1 MHFLQIFWRI
11 TLKGTVLYDVRRKLD
26 GLYDATDGVAVLTVD
41 NPPVNPLS
49 DGVRTGLYDA
59 LVKAEEDPTVIGV
72 VLTGNGRAFIAG
84 ADISE
89 FGGNVEGVSLN
100 EVFHKLEYCS
110 KPVVAALNGIA
121 LGGGLETALCCNY
134 RLADK
139 NAFVGLPEVNLG
151 LLPGGGGTQRLPRLT
166 GASEALKMMLS
177 GSHVPAKKALDIG
190 IIDKIVE
197 NVVEDSIR
205 FIIHLVDMCERM
217 DMKFSEM
224 DHPKVRDK
232 NEKMLEARGDDKVLL
247 EAQAMAAK
255 GRKGQFAPGQIIK
268 CVESAINLDDFDEGL
283 KKEGEY
289 FLECLLHPQREAMIH
304 IFFGERAASKISDVP
319 KDTKVKDIKKAGI
332 IGSGTMG
339 GGIAMCF
346 ANAGI
351 PVHII
356 DQDQDNLTRGVSVI
370 EKNYDFMVG
379 RGKLTPEQ
387 KDIVFGLVTSS
398 LDYKDVSD
406 CDIVIEAVY
415 ENLDLKHEI
424 FKSLDEHVKEGA
436 ILASN
441 TSGLDIDS
449 IAAVT
454 KRPDMVVGTHFFSP
468 ANIMRLLEVVRGAD
482 TSNETLATI
491 MAVGKKLKKAAVVA
505 LNAPGFIG
513 NRMLFGYTAQANMLL
528 LEGALPHQIDQA
540 MESFGLN
547 MGPFRMMDLV
557 GLDLGW
563 RARKLGGK
571 ESPLHAKI
579 GDELCEQN
587 RFGQKNGAGYY
598 NYTEGS
604 RAPNA
609 APENES
615 TYEKI
620 SSENGFIRRDI
631 SDEEIVDRCILALI
645 NEGADILSEGVAQRA
660 ADIDV
665 VYINGYG
672 FPVWRGGP
680 MHHAN
685 TMGLD
690 VVIEKLEKY
699 REITGND
706 VYKPSEML
714 VNLAKNG
721 EKFGDAPQKED
732 RKEKLGF
739 EMSSVANNF

>member
-1 MHFLQIFWRI
+1 M
-11 TLKGTVLYDVRRKLD
+11 KGTVIYEVK
-26 GLYDATDGVAVLTVD
+26 DGVALLTVD

-49 DGVRTGLYDA
+49 DGVRTGLHDS
-59 LVKAEEDPTVIGV
+59 LIKAEEDDSVVGV

-100 EVFHKLEYCS
+100 EVFQKLEHCN
-110 KPVVAALNGIA
+110 KPVVAAINGIA

-134 RLADK
+134 RIADK

-151 LLPGGGGTQRLPRLT
+151 LLPGGGGTQRLPRLA
-166 GASEALKMMLS
+166 GPSEALKMMLT
-177 GSHVPAKKALDIG
+177 GTHVPAKKALDMG
-190 IIDKIVE
+190 IIDGISEDVVAESIEFVKEKANSSE
-197 NVVEDSIR
+197 N
-205 FIIHLVDMCERM
+205 
-217 DMKFSEM
+217 
-224 DHPKVRDK
+224 HPKVRDL
-232 NEKMLEARGDDKVLL
+232 NSKMIEARGDDKVLI
-247 EAQAMAAK
+247 EAQAMASK

-268 CVESAINLDDFDEGL
+268 CVEAAINIDDFDEGL

-289 FLECLLHPQREAMIH
+289 FIECLMHPQREAMIH

-319 KDTKVKDIKKAGI
+319 KDTKVMDIKKAGI

-356 DQDQDNLTRGVSVI
+356 DQDEENLKRGVSVI
-370 EKNYDFMVG
+370 EKNYDFMVNKG
-379 RGKLTPEQ
+379 RLSPEQ
-387 KDIVFGLVTSS
+387 KDAVFGLVSSS

-415 ENLDLKHEI
+415 ENLELKHEI
-424 FKSLDEHVKEGA
+424 FKSLDEHVKDGA

-449 IAAVT
+449 IASVT
-454 KRPDMVVGTHFFSP
+454 KRPELVVGTHFFSP
-468 ANIMRLLEVVRGAD
+468 ANIMRLLEVVRGEQ
-482 TSNETLATI
+482 TSDETLATI
-491 MAVGKKLKKAAVVA
+491 MAVGKKLKKAAVVS

-540 MESFGLN
+540 LESFGLN

-563 RARKLGGK
+563 RARKLSGK

-579 GDELCEQN
+579 GDELCEQD
-587 RFGQKNGAGYY
+587 RYGQKSGAGYY
-598 NYTEGS
+598 NYSEGS
-604 RAPNA
+604 RAPNP
-609 APENES
+609 APENEA

-620 SSENGFIRRDI
+620 SAENGFTRRDI

-672 FPVWRGGP
+672 FPIWRGGP

-685 TMGLD
+685 AMGLD
-690 VVIEKLEKY
+690 TVIEKLEKY

-714 VNLAKNG
+714 VKLAQDGARLG
-721 EKFGDAPQKED
+721 EAPQKED

>member
-1 MHFLQIFWRI
+1 
-11 TLKGTVLYDVRRKLD
+11 LKGTVLYEVKDN
-26 GLYDATDGVAVLTVD
+26 VAILTVD

-49 DGVRTGLYDA
+49 DGVRNGLYESII
-59 LVKAEEDPTVIGV
+59 KAEEDSNVTGV
-72 VLTGNGRAFIAG
+72 VLTGKGRAFIAG

-89 FGGNVEGVSLN
+89 FGGNVEGISLN
-100 EVFHKLEYCS
+100 EVFRKLEFCE
-110 KPVVAALNGIA
+110 KPVVAAINGIA

-134 RLADK
+134 RIADA

-166 GASEALKMMLS
+166 GPSEALKMMLS
-177 GSHVPAKKALDIG
+177 GSHVPAKKALNMG
-190 IIDKIVE
+190 IVDQISE
-197 NVVEDSIR
+197 NVVEDSIE
-205 FIIHLVDMCERM
+205 FVKNVVIETDT
-217 DMKFSEM
+217 
-224 DHPKVRDK
+224 HPKVRDK
-232 NEKMLEARGDDKVLL
+232 NEKMIEARGNENVML
-247 EAQAMAAK
+247 EAQAIAAK
-255 GRKGQFAPGQIIK
+255 ARKGQFAPGQIIK
-268 CVESAINLDDFDEGL
+268 CVEAAINLDDFDEGL

-289 FLECLLHPQREAMIH
+289 FLECLMHPQREAMIH

-319 KDTKVKDIKKAGI
+319 KETQVMDIKKAGI

-356 DQDQDNLTRGVSVI
+356 DQDKENLKRGISVI
-370 EKNYDFMVG
+370 EKNYDFMVNKG
-379 RGKLTPEQ
+379 RLTSDQ
-387 KDIVFGLVTSS
+387 KDSIFGLITSG
-398 LDYKDVSD
+398 LDYSGISD

-415 ENLDLKHEI
+415 ENLELKHEI
-424 FKSLDEHVKEGA
+424 FKSLDKHVKPEA

-449 IAAVT
+449 IASVT
-454 KRPDMVVGTHFFSP
+454 KRPDKVVGTHFFSP
-468 ANIMRLLEVVRGAD
+468 ANIMRLLEVVRGD
-482 TSNETLATI
+482 QTSNETLATV
-491 MAVGKKLKKAAVVA
+491 MAIGKKLKKAAVVS

-540 MESFGLN
+540 LESFGLN

-563 RARKLGGK
+563 RARKLSGK

-587 RFGQKNGAGYY
+587 RYGQKSGAGYY
-598 NYTEGS
+598 NYSEGS
-604 RAPNA
+604 RAPNP
-609 APENES
+609 APENET

-620 SSENGFIRRDI
+620 SLENGFTRREI

-645 NEGADILSEGVAQRA
+645 NEGSDILSEGVAQRA

-685 TMGLD
+685 AMGLD

-699 REITGND
+699 REMTGND

-714 VNLAKNG
+714 VQLAKDDQKLG
-721 EKFGDAPQKED
+721 EAPSKEN

>member
-1 MHFLQIFWRI
+1 M
-11 TLKGTVLYDVRRKLD
+11 KGTVLYDVKD
-26 GLYDATDGVAVLTVD
+26 GIAILTVD

-49 DGVRTGLYDA
+49 DGVRTGLFES
-59 LVKAEEDPTVIGV
+59 LVKAEEDSDVLGV

-100 EVFHKLEYCS
+100 EVFNKLEHCS
-110 KPVVAALNGIA
+110 KPVVAAINGIA

-134 RLADK
+134 RVADK
-139 NAFVGLPEVNLG
+139 NALVGLPEVNLG
-151 LLPGGGGTQRLPRLT
+151 LLPGGGGTQRLPRLV
-166 GASEALKMMLS
+166 GPNEALKMMLS
-177 GSHVPAKKALDIG
+177 GGHVPAKRALDMG
-190 IIDKIVE
+190 IVDQVSD
-197 NVVEDSIR
+197 NVVEDSMV
-205 FIIHLVDMCERM
+205 FVKKMAESLD
-217 DMKFSEM
+217 S
-224 DHPKVRDK
+224 HPKVRDK
-232 NEKMLEARGDDKVLL
+232 NEKMLEARGDDKVLI
-247 EAQAMAAK
+247 EAKALAAK
-255 GRKGQFAPGQIIK
+255 TRKGQFAPGQIIK

-319 KDTKVKDIKKAGI
+319 KDTNIKDIKKAGI

-356 DQDQDNLTRGVSVI
+356 DQDQDNLTRGMSVI

-379 RGKLTPEQ
+379 RGKLTSEQ
-387 KDIVFGLVTSS
+387 KDAVFGLVTSS

-415 ENLDLKHEI
+415 ENLELKHEI
-424 FKSLDEHVKEGA
+424 FKALDEHVKDDA

-449 IAAVT
+449 IASVT
-454 KRPDMVVGTHFFSP
+454 KRPHMVVGTHFFSP
-468 ANIMRLLEVVRGAD
+468 ANIMRLLEVVRGEH
-482 TSNETLATI
+482 TSDETLATI
-491 MAVGKKLKKAAVVA
+491 MAIGKRLKKAAVVS

-540 MESFGLN
+540 LESFGLN

-598 NYTEGS
+598 NYSEGS
-604 RAPNA
+604 RAPNP

-615 TYEKI
+615 VYEKI
-620 SSENGFIRRDI
+620 SNENGFTRRDI

-685 TMGLD
+685 AMGID

-699 REITGND
+699 RELTGNN

-714 VNLAKNG
+714 VKLANDNQKLG
-721 EKFGDAPQKED
+721 EAPQKED
-732 RKEKLGF
+732 RKEKLDF

>member
-1 MHFLQIFWRI
+1 MYNAFFNYFWRNI
-11 TLKGTVLYDVRRKLD
+11 LKGTVLYEVKDN
-26 GLYDATDGVAVLTVD
+26 VALLTVD

-49 DGVRTGLYDA
+49 DGVRTGLYES
-59 LVKAEEDPTVIGV
+59 LTKAEEDDSVLGV

-100 EVFHKLEYCS
+100 EVFQKLEHCS
-110 KPVVAALNGIA
+110 KPVVAAINGIA

-134 RLADK
+134 RIADK

-151 LLPGGGGTQRLPRLT
+151 LLPGGGGTQRLPRLA
-166 GASEALKMMLS
+166 GPSEALKMMLT
-177 GSHVPAKKALDIG
+177 GAHVPAKKALDMG
-190 IIDKIVE
+190 IVDGISED
-197 NVVEDSIR
+197 VVNESIEFIKNKADSN
-205 FIIHLVDMCERM
+205 E
-217 DMKFSEM
+217 E
-224 DHPKVRDK
+224 HPKVRDL
-232 NEKMLEARGDDKVLL
+232 NSKMIEARGDDKVLL
-247 EAQAMAAK
+247 EAQAMASK

-268 CVESAINLDDFDEGL
+268 CVEAAINIDDFDEGL

-289 FLECLLHPQREAMIH
+289 FLECLMHPQREAMIH

-319 KDTKVKDIKKAGI
+319 KETKVMDIKKAGI

-356 DQDQDNLTRGVSVI
+356 DQDEENLKRGVSVI
-370 EKNYDFMVG
+370 EKNYDFMVNKG
-379 RGKLTPEQ
+379 RLSPEQ
-387 KDIVFGLVTSS
+387 KDSVFGLVSSS

-415 ENLDLKHEI
+415 ENLELKHEI
-424 FKSLDEHVKEGA
+424 FKSLDTHVKEGA

-449 IAAVT
+449 IASVT
-454 KRPDMVVGTHFFSP
+454 SRPELVVGTHFFSP
-468 ANIMRLLEVVRGAD
+468 ANIMRLLEVVRGEQ
-482 TSNETLATI
+482 TSDETLATI
-491 MAVGKKLKKAAVVA
+491 MAIGKRLKKAAVVS
-505 LNAPGFIG
+505 LNATGFIG

-540 MESFGLN
+540 LESFGLN

-563 RARKLGGK
+563 RARKLSGK

-579 GDELCEQN
+579 GDELCEQD
-587 RFGQKNGAGYY
+587 RYGQKSGAGYY
-598 NYTEGS
+598 NYSEGS
-604 RAPNA
+604 RAPNP
-609 APENES
+609 APENEAV
-615 TYEKI
+615 YEKI
-620 SSENGFIRRDI
+620 SSENGFTRRDI
-631 SDEEIVDRCILALI
+631 SDEEIVERCILALI

-672 FPVWRGGP
+672 FPIWRGGP

-685 TMGLD
+685 AMGLD
-690 VVIEKLEKY
+690 KVIEKLEKY

-714 VNLAKNG
+714 VNLAKDGGKLG
-721 EKFGDAPQKED
+721 EAPQKGD

>member
-1 MHFLQIFWRI
+1 M
-11 TLKGTVLYDVRRKLD
+11 KGTVLYDIKD
-26 GLYDATDGVAVLTVD
+26 GIAVLTVD

-49 DGVRTGLYDA
+49 DGVRAGLYDC
-59 LVKAEEDPTVIGV
+59 LVKAEDDSSVKGV
-72 VLTGNGRAFIAG
+72 VLTGKGRAFIGG

-89 FGGNVEGVSLN
+89 FGGNGEGITLN
-100 EVFHKLEYCS
+100 EVFDKLESCS
-110 KPVVAALNGIA
+110 KPVVAAINGFA

-134 RLADK
+134 RIVAE

-166 GASEALKMMLS
+166 GPGEALKMMLT
-177 GSHVPAKKALDIG
+177 GAHVPAKKALNIG
-190 IIDKIVE
+190 IVDEISE
-197 NVVEDSIR
+197 NVVEDSIS
-205 FIIHLVDMCERM
+205 FIKE
-217 DMKFSEM
+217 KAESTKN
-224 DHPKVRDK
+224 HPKVRDM
-232 NEKMLEARGDDKVLL
+232 NEKVIEARGDEKVLL

-304 IFFGERAASKISDVP
+304 IFFGERAASKIADVP
-319 KDTKVKDIKKAGI
+319 KDTKTKDIKKAGI

-356 DQDQDNLTRGVSVI
+356 DQDEDNLKRGISVI

-379 RGKLTPEQ
+379 RGKLTAEQ
-387 KDIVFGLVTSS
+387 KDMVFGLVTSS
-398 LDYKDVSD
+398 LDYKDLSD

-415 ENLDLKHEI
+415 ENLELKHEI
-424 FKSLDEHVKEGA
+424 FKSLDEHVKDDA

-449 IAAVT
+449 IASVT
-454 KRPDMVVGTHFFSP
+454 KRPELVVGTHFFSP
-468 ANIMRLLEVVRGAD
+468 ANIMRLLEVVRGEQ

-491 MAVGKKLKKAAVVA
+491 MAIGKKLKKAAVVS

-513 NRMLFGYTAQANMLL
+513 NRMLFRYTAQANMLL
-528 LEGALPHQIDQA
+528 LEGALPHQVDQA
-540 MESFGLN
+540 LESFGLN
-547 MGPFRMMDLV
+547 MSPFRMMDLV

-587 RFGQKNGAGYY
+587 RFGQKSSAGYY
-598 NYTEGS
+598 NYSEGS
-604 RAPNA
+604 RAPNP
-609 APENES
+609 APENEA

-620 SSENGFIRRDI
+620 SSENGFTRRDI

-672 FPVWRGGP
+672 FPIWRGGP

-685 TMGLD
+685 AMGLD

-699 REITGND
+699 KEITGND
-706 VYKPSEML
+706 AYQPSEML
-714 VNLAKNG
+714 INLAKNG
-721 EKFGDAPQKED
+721 EKLAEAPQKDE
-732 RKEKLGF
+732 RKDKLGF

>member
-1 MHFLQIFWRI
+1 M
-11 TLKGTVLYDVRRKLD
+11 KGTVLYEVKGDV
-26 GLYDATDGVAVLTVD
+26 AILTVD

-49 DGVRTGLYDA
+49 DGVRNGLYES
-59 LVKAEEDPTVIGV
+59 LVKAEDDSNVKGI
-72 VLTGNGRAFIAG
+72 VLTGKGRAFIAG

-89 FGGNVEGVSLN
+89 FGGNVEGKSLN
-100 EVFHKLEYCS
+100 EVFRKLEFCE
-110 KPVVAALNGIA
+110 KPVVAAINGIA

-134 RLADK
+134 RIADV

-166 GASEALKMMLS
+166 GPSEALKIMLS
-177 GSHVPAKKALDIG
+177 GSHVPAKKALNMG
-190 IIDKIVE
+190 IVDQISE
-197 NVVEDSIR
+197 NIVEDSIE
-205 FIIHLVDMCERM
+205 FVKNIA
-217 DMKFSEM
+217 SETSI
-224 DHPKVRDK
+224 HPKVRDK
-232 NEKMLEARGDDKVLL
+232 NEKMLEARGNDNVMV

-268 CVESAINLDDFDEGL
+268 CVEAAINLDDFDEGL

-289 FLECLLHPQREAMIH
+289 FLECLMHPQREAMIH

-319 KDTKVKDIKKAGI
+319 KDTQIMDIKKAGI

-356 DQDQDNLTRGVSVI
+356 DQDEENLKRGISVI
-370 EKNYDFMVG
+370 EKNYDFMVNKG
-379 RGKLTPEQ
+379 RLTSDQ
-387 KDIVFGLVTSS
+387 KDAIFGLVTSS
-398 LDYKDVSD
+398 LDYSDVSD

-415 ENLDLKHEI
+415 ENLELKHEI
-424 FKSLDEHVKEGA
+424 FKALDQHVKPEA

-449 IAAVT
+449 IASVT
-454 KRPDMVVGTHFFSP
+454 SRPDKIVGTHFFSP
-468 ANIMRLLEVVRGAD
+468 ANIMRLLEVVRGEQ

-491 MAVGKKLKKAAVVA
+491 MSIGKKLKKAAVVS

-540 MESFGLN
+540 LESFGLN

-563 RARKLGGK
+563 RARKLSGK

-587 RFGQKNGAGYY
+587 RYGQKTGAGYY
-598 NYTEGS
+598 NYSEGS
-604 RAPNA
+604 RAPNP
-609 APENES
+609 APENEA

-620 SSENGFIRRDI
+620 SSENGFTRREI

-672 FPVWRGGP
+672 FPIWRGGP

-685 TMGLD
+685 ALGLD

-699 REITGND
+699 KEITGSD
-706 VYKPSEML
+706 VYKPSDML
-714 VNLAKNG
+714 VKLAKEGLKLG
-721 EKFGDAPQKED
+721 EAPSKEE

>member
-1 MHFLQIFWRI
+1 M
-11 TLKGTVLYDVRRKLD
+11 KGTVLYDIKD
-26 GLYDATDGVAVLTVD
+26 GIAILTVD

-49 DGVRTGLYDA
+49 DGVRAGLYEC
-59 LVKAEEDPTVIGV
+59 LVKAEEDSSVKGL
-72 VLTGNGRAFIAG
+72 VLTGKGRAFIGG

-89 FGGNVEGVSLN
+89 FGGNGEGITLN
-100 EVFHKLEYCS
+100 DVFNKLESCS
-110 KPVVAALNGIA
+110 KPVVAAINGFA

-134 RLADK
+134 RIADK

-151 LLPGGGGTQRLPRLT
+151 LLPGGGGTQRLPRLA
-166 GASEALKMMLS
+166 GPSEALKMMLT
-177 GSHVPAKKALDIG
+177 GSHIPAKKALNIG
-190 IIDKIVE
+190 IVDKISE
-197 NVVEDSIR
+197 NVVEDSIS
-205 FIIHLVDMCERM
+205 FVTE
-217 DMKFSEM
+217 KAENGEN
-224 DHPKVRDK
+224 HPKVRDM
-232 NEKMLEARGDDKVLL
+232 NEKVIEARGDDKVLL

-304 IFFGERAASKISDVP
+304 IFFGERAASKIADVP
-319 KDTKVKDIKKAGI
+319 KDTQIKDIKKAGI

-356 DQDQDNLTRGVSVI
+356 DQDEDNLKRGMSVI

-379 RGKLTPEQ
+379 RGKLTSDQ
-387 KDIVFGLVTSS
+387 KDMVFGLVTSS
-398 LDYKDVSD
+398 LEYKDLSD

-415 ENLDLKHEI
+415 ENLELKHEI
-424 FKSLDEHVKEGA
+424 FKSLDEHVKDGA

-449 IAAVT
+449 IASVT
-454 KRPDMVVGTHFFSP
+454 KRPDLVVGTHFFSP
-468 ANIMRLLEVVRGAD
+468 ANIMRLLEVVRGEQ

-491 MAVGKKLKKAAVVA
+491 MAIGKKLKKAAVIS

-513 NRMLFGYTAQANMLL
+513 NRMLFRYTAQANMLL
-528 LEGALPHQIDQA
+528 LEGALPHQVDQA
-540 MESFGLN
+540 LESFGLN

-587 RFGQKNGAGYY
+587 RFGQKSAAGYY
-598 NYTEGS
+598 NYSEGS
-604 RAPNA
+604 RAPNP
-609 APENES
+609 APENEA

-620 SSENGFIRRDI
+620 SSENGFTRRDI

-672 FPVWRGGP
+672 FPIWRGGP

-685 TMGLD
+685 AMGLD

-699 REITGND
+699 KEITGND
-706 VYKPSEML
+706 AYKPSEML

-721 EKFGDAPQKED
+721 EKLNESPQID
-732 RKEKLGF
+732 NRKEKLGF

>member
-1 MHFLQIFWRI
+1 M
-11 TLKGTVLYDVRRKLD
+11 KGTVLYEVKDN
-26 GLYDATDGVAVLTVD
+26 VALLTVD

-49 DGVRTGLYDA
+49 DGVRTGLYES
-59 LVKAEEDPTVIGV
+59 LTKAEEDDSVLGV

-100 EVFHKLEYCS
+100 EVFQKLEHCS
-110 KPVVAALNGIA
+110 KPVVAAINGIA

-134 RLADK
+134 RIADK

-151 LLPGGGGTQRLPRLT
+151 LLPGGGGTQRLPRLA
-166 GASEALKMMLS
+166 GPSEALKMMLT
-177 GSHVPAKKALDIG
+177 GAHVPAKKALDMG
-190 IIDKIVE
+190 IVDGISED
-197 NVVEDSIR
+197 VVNESIEFIKNKADSN
-205 FIIHLVDMCERM
+205 E
-217 DMKFSEM
+217 E
-224 DHPKVRDK
+224 HPKVRDL
-232 NEKMLEARGDDKVLL
+232 NSKMIEARGDDKVLL
-247 EAQAMAAK
+247 EAQAMASK

-268 CVESAINLDDFDEGL
+268 CVEAAINIDDFDEGL

-289 FLECLLHPQREAMIH
+289 FLECLMHPQREAMIH

-319 KDTKVKDIKKAGI
+319 KETKVMDIKKAGI

-356 DQDQDNLTRGVSVI
+356 DQDEENLKRGVSVI
-370 EKNYDFMVG
+370 EKNYDFMVNKG
-379 RGKLTPEQ
+379 RLSPEQ
-387 KDIVFGLVTSS
+387 KDAVFGLVSSS

-415 ENLDLKHEI
+415 ENLELKHEI
-424 FKSLDEHVKEGA
+424 FKSLDTHVKEGA

-449 IAAVT
+449 IASVT
-454 KRPDMVVGTHFFSP
+454 SRPELVVGTHFFSP
-468 ANIMRLLEVVRGAD
+468 ANIMRLLEVVRGEQ
-482 TSNETLATI
+482 TSDETLATI
-491 MAVGKKLKKAAVVA
+491 MAIGKRLKKAAVVS

-540 MESFGLN
+540 LESFGLN

-563 RARKLGGK
+563 RARKLSGK

-579 GDELCEQN
+579 GDELCEQD
-587 RFGQKNGAGYY
+587 RYGQKSGAGYY
-598 NYTEGS
+598 NYSDGS
-604 RAPNA
+604 RAPNP
-609 APENES
+609 APENEAV
-615 TYEKI
+615 YEKI
-620 SSENGFIRRDI
+620 SSENGFTRRDI
-631 SDEEIVDRCILALI
+631 SDEEIVERCILALI

-672 FPVWRGGP
+672 FPIWRGGP

-685 TMGLD
+685 AMGLD
-690 VVIEKLEKY
+690 KVIEKLEKY

-714 VNLAKNG
+714 VNLAKDGGKLG
-721 EKFGDAPQKED
+721 EAPQKGD

>member
-1 MHFLQIFWRI
+1 M
-11 TLKGTVLYDVRRKLD
+11 KGTVLYEVKDN
-26 GLYDATDGVAVLTVD
+26 VALLTVD

-49 DGVRTGLYDA
+49 DGVRTGLYES
-59 LVKAEEDPTVIGV
+59 LTKAEEDDSVLGV

-100 EVFHKLEYCS
+100 EVFQKLEHCS
-110 KPVVAALNGIA
+110 KPVVAAINGIA

-134 RLADK
+134 RIADK

-151 LLPGGGGTQRLPRLT
+151 LLPGGGGTQRLPRLA
-166 GASEALKMMLS
+166 GPSEALKMMLT
-177 GSHVPAKKALDIG
+177 GAHVPAKKALDMG
-190 IIDKIVE
+190 IVDGISE
-197 NVVEDSIR
+197 NVVNESIEFIKNKADSN
-205 FIIHLVDMCERM
+205 E
-217 DMKFSEM
+217 E
-224 DHPKVRDK
+224 HPKVRDL
-232 NEKMLEARGDDKVLL
+232 NSKMMEARGDDKVLL
-247 EAQAMAAK
+247 EAQAMASK

-268 CVESAINLDDFDEGL
+268 CVEAAINIDDFDEGL

-289 FLECLLHPQREAMIH
+289 FLECLMHPQREAMIH

-319 KDTKVKDIKKAGI
+319 KETKVMDIKKAGI

-356 DQDQDNLTRGVSVI
+356 DQDEENLKRGVSVI
-370 EKNYDFMVG
+370 EKNYDFMVNKG
-379 RGKLTPEQ
+379 RLSPEQ
-387 KDIVFGLVTSS
+387 KDAVFGLVSSS

-415 ENLDLKHEI
+415 ENLELKHEI
-424 FKSLDEHVKEGA
+424 FKSLDTHVKEGA

-449 IAAVT
+449 IASVT
-454 KRPDMVVGTHFFSP
+454 SRPDLVVGTHFFSP
-468 ANIMRLLEVVRGAD
+468 ANIMRLLEVVRGEQ
-482 TSNETLATI
+482 TSDETLATI
-491 MAVGKKLKKAAVVA
+491 MAIGKRLKKAAVVS

-540 MESFGLN
+540 LESFGLN

-563 RARKLGGK
+563 RARKLSGK

-579 GDELCEQN
+579 GDELCEQD
-587 RFGQKNGAGYY
+587 RYGQKSGAGYY
-598 NYTEGS
+598 NYSEGS
-604 RAPNA
+604 RAPNP
-609 APENES
+609 APENEAV
-615 TYEKI
+615 YEKI
-620 SSENGFIRRDI
+620 SSENGFTRRDI
-631 SDEEIVDRCILALI
+631 SDEEIVERCILALI

-672 FPVWRGGP
+672 FPIWRGGP

-685 TMGLD
+685 AMGLD
-690 VVIEKLEKY
+690 KVIEKLEKY

-714 VNLAKNG
+714 VNLAKDGGKLG
-721 EKFGDAPQKED
+721 EAPQKSD

>member
-1 MHFLQIFWRI
+1 M
-11 TLKGTVLYDVRRKLD
+11 KGTVLYEVIDD
-26 GLYDATDGVAVLTVD
+26 VAVLTVD

-49 DGVRTGLYDA
+49 DGVRTGLYES
-59 LVKAEEDPTVIGV
+59 LVKAEENSDVKGV

-89 FGGNVEGVSLN
+89 FGGNVEGISLN
-100 EVFHKLEYCS
+100 EVFSKLENCQ
-110 KPVVAALNGIA
+110 KPVVAAINGIA

-134 RLADK
+134 RIADNK
-139 NAFVGLPEVNLG
+139 AFVGLPEVNLG
-151 LLPGGGGTQRLPRLT
+151 LLPGGGGTQRLPRLA
-166 GASEALKMMLS
+166 GPAEALKMMLT
-177 GSHVPAKKALDIG
+177 GAHVPAKKALDLG
-190 IIDKIVE
+190 IVDKVSDD
-197 NVVEDSIR
+197 VVTESIA
-205 FIIHLVDMCERM
+205 FIKEMASN
-217 DMKFSEM
+217 SEQ
-224 DHPKVRDK
+224 HPKVRDK
-232 NEKMLEARGDDKVLL
+232 NEKMFEARGNDKVLI
-247 EAQAMAAK
+247 EANAMAAK

-268 CVESAINLDDFDEGL
+268 CVEAAINLDDFDEGL

-319 KDTKVKDIKKAGI
+319 KETKIMDIKKAGI

-356 DQDQDNLTRGVSVI
+356 DQDEDNLKRGVSVI
-370 EKNYDFMVG
+370 EKNYEFMVNRG
-379 RGKLTPEQ
+379 RLTAEQ
-387 KDIVFGLVTSS
+387 KDSVFGLVSSS
-398 LDYKDVSD
+398 LDYKDVAD

-415 ENLDLKHEI
+415 ENLELKHKI
-424 FKSLDEHVKEGA
+424 FKSLDEHVKPGA

-441 TSGLDIDS
+441 TSGLDVDS

-454 KRPDMVVGTHFFSP
+454 NRPELVVGTHFFSP
-468 ANIMRLLEVVRGAD
+468 ANIMRLLEVVRGAQ
-482 TSNETLATI
+482 TSDETLASV
-491 MAVGKKLKKAAVVA
+491 MAIGKKLKKAAVVS

-540 MESFGLN
+540 LESFGLN

-587 RFGQKNGAGYY
+587 RFGQKSNAGYY
-598 NYTEGS
+598 NYSEGS
-604 RAPNA
+604 RAPNP
-609 APENES
+609 APENEK

-620 SSENGFIRRDI
+620 SSENGFTRRDI

-672 FPVWRGGP
+672 FPIWRGGP

-685 TMGLD
+685 AMGID
-690 VVIEKLEKY
+690 KVVEKLNKY

-714 VNLAKNG
+714 VKLAESGAKLG
-721 EKFGDAPQKED
+721 EAPQKED
-732 RKEKLGF
+732 RKDKLGF

>member
-1 MHFLQIFWRI
+1 M
-11 TLKGTVLYDVRRKLD
+11 KGTVLYDVKD
-26 GLYDATDGVAVLTVD
+26 GIAVLTVD

-49 DGVRTGLYDA
+49 DGVRTGLFES
-59 LVKAEEDPTVIGV
+59 LVKAEEDSGVLGV

-100 EVFHKLEYCS
+100 EVFNKLEHCT
-110 KPVVAALNGIA
+110 KPVVAAINGIA

-134 RLADK
+134 RIADK
-139 NAFVGLPEVNLG
+139 NALVGLPEVNLG
-151 LLPGGGGTQRLPRLT
+151 LLPGGGGTQRLPRLV
-166 GASEALKMMLS
+166 GPNEALKMMLS
-177 GSHVPAKKALDIG
+177 GGHVPAKRALDMG
-190 IIDKIVE
+190 IVDQVSD
-197 NVVEDSIR
+197 NVVEDSML
-205 FIIHLVDMCERM
+205 FVKKMAESLD
-217 DMKFSEM
+217 S
-224 DHPKVRDK
+224 HPKVRDK
-232 NEKMLEARGDDKVLL
+232 NEKMLEARGDDKVLI
-247 EAQAMAAK
+247 EAKALAAK
-255 GRKGQFAPGQIIK
+255 TRKGQFAPGQIIK

-319 KDTKVKDIKKAGI
+319 KNTNVKDIKKAGI

-356 DQDQDNLTRGVSVI
+356 DQDQDNLTRGMSVI

-379 RGKLTPEQ
+379 RGKLTSEQ
-387 KDIVFGLVTSS
+387 KDTVFGLVTSS

-415 ENLDLKHEI
+415 ENLELKHEI
-424 FKSLDEHVKEGA
+424 FKALDEHVKDDA

-449 IAAVT
+449 IASVT
-454 KRPDMVVGTHFFSP
+454 KRPQMVVGTHFFSP
-468 ANIMRLLEVVRGAD
+468 ANIMRLLEVVRGEH
-482 TSNETLATI
+482 TSDETLATI
-491 MAVGKKLKKAAVVA
+491 MAIGKRLKKAAVVS

-540 MESFGLN
+540 LESFGLN

-598 NYTEGS
+598 NYSEGS
-604 RAPNA
+604 RAPNP

-615 TYEKI
+615 VYEKI
-620 SSENGFIRRDI
+620 SNENGFTRRDI

-685 TMGLD
+685 AMGID

-699 REITGND
+699 RELTGND

-714 VNLAKNG
+714 VKLANDNQKLG
-721 EKFGDAPQKED
+721 EAPKKED
-732 RKEKLGF
+732 RKEKLDF

>member
-1 MHFLQIFWRI
+1 M
-11 TLKGTVLYDVRRKLD
+11 KGTVLYDIKD
-26 GLYDATDGVAVLTVD
+26 GIAVLTVD

-49 DGVRTGLYDA
+49 DGVRAGLYDC
-59 LVKAEEDPTVIGV
+59 LVRAEEDSSVIGV
-72 VLTGNGRAFIAG
+72 VLTGKGRAFIGG

-89 FGGNVEGVSLN
+89 FGGNGEGITLN
-100 EVFHKLEYCS
+100 EVFNKLESCS
-110 KPVVAALNGIA
+110 KPVVAAINGFA

-134 RLADK
+134 RIVAK

-166 GASEALKMMLS
+166 GPGEALKMMLT
-177 GSHVPAKKALDIG
+177 GAHVPAKKALNIG
-190 IIDKIVE
+190 IVDEISE
-197 NVVEDSIR
+197 NVVEDSIS
-205 FIIHLVDMCERM
+205 FIKEKVE
-217 DMKFSEM
+217 STEN
-224 DHPKVRDK
+224 HPKVRDM
-232 NEKMLEARGDDKVLL
+232 NEKVIEARGNEKVLL

-304 IFFGERAASKISDVP
+304 IFFGERAASKIADVP
-319 KDTKVKDIKKAGI
+319 KDTKTKDIKKAGI

-356 DQDQDNLTRGVSVI
+356 DQDEDNLKRGISVI

-379 RGKLTPEQ
+379 RGKLTAEQ
-387 KDIVFGLVTSS
+387 KDMVFGLVTSS
-398 LDYKDVSD
+398 LNYKDLAD

-415 ENLDLKHEI
+415 ENLELKHEI
-424 FKSLDEHVKEGA
+424 FKSLDEHVKDDA

-449 IAAVT
+449 IALVT
-454 KRPDMVVGTHFFSP
+454 NRPELVVGTHFFSP
-468 ANIMRLLEVVRGAD
+468 ANIMRLLEVVRGEQ

-491 MAVGKKLKKAAVVA
+491 MAIGKKLKKAAVVS

-513 NRMLFGYTAQANMLL
+513 NRMLFRYTAQANMLL
-528 LEGALPHQIDQA
+528 LEGALPHQVDQA
-540 MESFGLN
+540 LESFGLN

-587 RFGQKNGAGYY
+587 RFGQKSAAGYY
-598 NYTEGS
+598 NYSEGS
-604 RAPNA
+604 RAPNP
-609 APENES
+609 APENEA

-620 SSENGFIRRDI
+620 SSENGFTRRDI

-672 FPVWRGGP
+672 FPIWRGGP

-685 TMGLD
+685 AMGLD

-699 REITGND
+699 KEITGND
-706 VYKPSEML
+706 AYQPSEML
-714 VNLAKNG
+714 INLAKNG
-721 EKFGDAPQKED
+721 QKLAEAPQKD
-732 RKEKLGF
+732 RRKDKLGF

>member
-1 MHFLQIFWRI
+1 M
-11 TLKGTVLYDVRRKLD
+11 KGTVLYDVKD
-26 GLYDATDGVAVLTVD
+26 NVAVLTVD

-49 DGVRTGLYDA
+49 DGVRTGLYEC
-59 LVKAEEDPTVIGV
+59 VTKAEEDDSIKGIV
-72 VLTGNGRAFIAG
+72 VTGNGRAFIAG

-89 FGGNVEGVSLN
+89 FGGNVEGISLN
-100 EVFHKLEYCS
+100 EVFNKLEHCS
-110 KPVVAALNGIA
+110 KPVVAAINGIA

-134 RLADK
+134 RIAA
-139 NAFVGLPEVNLG
+139 NTAFVGLPEVNLG
-151 LLPGGGGTQRLPRLT
+151 LLPGGGGTQRLPRLA
-166 GASEALKMMLS
+166 GPSEALKMMLT
-177 GSHVPAKKALDIG
+177 GGHIPAKKALDMG
-190 IIDKIVE
+190 IVDSISE
-197 NVVEDSIR
+197 NVVEDSI
-205 FIIHLVDMCERM
+205 
-217 DMKFSEM
+217 KFAIEKAESSEQ
-224 DHPKVRDK
+224 HPKVRDL
-232 NEKMLEARGDDKVLL
+232 NEKMIEARGNDKILL

-268 CVESAINLDDFDEGL
+268 CVEAAINLDDFDEGL
-283 KKEGEY
+283 KKEGEL

-319 KDTKVKDIKKAGI
+319 KDTPVKEIKKAGI

-356 DQDQDNLTRGVSVI
+356 DQDEENLKRGVSVI

-379 RGKLTPEQ
+379 KGRLTSEQ
-387 KDIVFGLVTSS
+387 KDAVFGLVTSS
-398 LDYKDVSD
+398 LEYEDISD

-415 ENLDLKHEI
+415 ENLELKHEI
-424 FKSLDEHVKEGA
+424 FKTLDSVVKPEA

-454 KRPDMVVGTHFFSP
+454 KRPELVVGTHFFGH
-468 ANIMRLLEVVRGAD
+468 ANIMRLLEVVRGEV
-482 TSNETLATI
+482 TSDETLATI
-491 MAVGKKLKKAAVVA
+491 MAVGKKLKKAAVVS

-540 MESFGLN
+540 LESFGLN

-563 RARKLGGK
+563 RARKLSGK

-587 RFGQKNGAGYY
+587 RYGQKNGAGYY
-598 NYTEGS
+598 NYSEGS

-609 APENES
+609 APENEEL
-615 TYEKI
+615 YERI
-620 SSENGFIRRDI
+620 SQENGFTRREI

-645 NEGADILSEGVAQRA
+645 NEGANILSEGVAQRA
-660 ADIDV
+660 VDIDV

-672 FPVWRGGP
+672 FPIWRGGP

-685 TMGLD
+685 AMGLD
-690 VVIEKLEKY
+690 VVVEKLNKY
-699 REITGND
+699 EELTGND
-706 VYKPSEML
+706 VYKPSELL
-714 VNLAKNG
+714 VSLAENNLKM
-721 EKFGDAPQKED
+721 GDAPAKAD

>member
-1 MHFLQIFWRI
+1 M
-11 TLKGTVLYDVRRKLD
+11 KGTVLYEVRD
-26 GLYDATDGVAVLTVD
+26 DIAILTVD

-49 DGVRTGLYDA
+49 DGVRNGLYES
-59 LVKAEEDPTVIGV
+59 LVKAEEDSEVKGI

-89 FGGNVEGVSLN
+89 FGGNVEGKSLN
-100 EVFHKLEYCS
+100 EVFRKLEFCN
-110 KPVVAALNGIA
+110 KPVVAAINGIA

-134 RLADK
+134 RIADI

-166 GASEALKMMLS
+166 GPSEALKMMLT
-177 GSHVPAKKALDIG
+177 GSHVPAKKALSMG
-190 IIDKIVE
+190 IVDQISE
-197 NVVEDSIR
+197 NILEDSIE
-205 FIIHLVDMCERM
+205 FVKDIASKTD
-217 DMKFSEM
+217 S
-224 DHPKVRDK
+224 HPKVRDK
-232 NEKMLEARGDDKVLL
+232 NEKMLEARGNDNVMV

-268 CVESAINLDDFDEGL
+268 CVEAAINLDDFDEGL

-289 FLECLLHPQREAMIH
+289 FLECLMHPQREAMIH

-319 KDTKVKDIKKAGI
+319 KDTKIMDIKKAGI

-356 DQDQDNLTRGVSVI
+356 DQDEENLKRGISVI
-370 EKNYDFMVG
+370 EKNYDFMVKKG
-379 RGKLTPEQ
+379 RLTSDQ
-387 KDIVFGLVTSS
+387 KDAIFGLVTSS
-398 LDYKDVSD
+398 LDYSDISD

-415 ENLDLKHEI
+415 ENLELKHEI
-424 FKSLDEHVKEGA
+424 FKALDQHVKPEA

-449 IAAVT
+449 IASVT
-454 KRPDMVVGTHFFSP
+454 SRPDKIVGTHFFSP
-468 ANIMRLLEVVRGAD
+468 ANIMRLLEVVRGEQ

-491 MAVGKKLKKAAVVA
+491 MAIGKKLKKAAVVS

-540 MESFGLN
+540 LESFGLN

-563 RARKLGGK
+563 RARKLSGK

-587 RFGQKNGAGYY
+587 RYGQKSGAGYY
-598 NYTEGS
+598 NYSEGS
-604 RAPNA
+604 RAPNP
-609 APENES
+609 APENEA

-620 SSENGFIRRDI
+620 SSENGFTRRDI
-631 SDEEIVDRCILALI
+631 TDEEIVDRCILALI

-672 FPVWRGGP
+672 FPIWRGGP

-685 TMGLD
+685 ALGLD

-699 REITGND
+699 KEITGSD
-706 VYKPSEML
+706 VYEPSEML
-714 VNLAKNG
+714 VKLAKEGLKLG
-721 EKFGDAPQKED
+721 EAPSKEE

>member
-1 MHFLQIFWRI
+1 
-11 TLKGTVLYDVRRKLD
+11 LKGTVLYEVKEE
-26 GLYDATDGVAVLTVD
+26 VAILTVD

-49 DGVRTGLYDA
+49 DGVRTGLHES
-59 LVKAEEDPTVIGV
+59 LVKAEEDNSVKGV

-89 FGGNVEGVSLN
+89 FGGNVEGIPLN
-100 EVFHKLEYCS
+100 EVFNKLEFCK
-110 KPVVAALNGIA
+110 KPVVAAINGVA

-134 RLADK
+134 RIASK
-139 NAFVGLPEVNLG
+139 TAFVGLPEVNLG
-151 LLPGGGGTQRLPRLT
+151 LLPGGGGTQRLPRLI
-166 GASEALKMMLS
+166 GPGEALKMMLS
-177 GSHVPAKKALDIG
+177 GSHVPSKKALEMG
-190 IIDKIVE
+190 IVDKISDD
-197 NVVEDSIR
+197 VVAESID
-205 FIIHLVDMCERM
+205 FI
-217 DMKFSEM
+217 KEM
-224 DHPKVRDK
+224 AANNDNHPRVRDK
-232 NEKMLEARGDDKVLL
+232 NEKMLEARGDENVLL
-247 EAQAMAAK
+247 DAQAMAAK
-255 GRKGQFAPGQIIK
+255 ARKGQFAPGQIIK
-268 CVESAINLDDFDEGL
+268 CVEAAINIDDFDEGI

-289 FLECLLHPQREAMIH
+289 FMECLLHPQREAMIH

-319 KDTKVKDIKKAGI
+319 KDTKIKDIKKAGI

-356 DQDQDNLTRGVSVI
+356 DQDEENLKRGVSVI
-370 EKNYDFMVG
+370 EKNYDFMVNKG
-379 RGKLTPEQ
+379 RLTAEQ
-387 KDIVFGLVTSS
+387 KDGVFGLVTSS

-406 CDIVIEAVY
+406 CDIIIEAVY
-415 ENLDLKHEI
+415 ENLELKHEI

-449 IAAVT
+449 IASVT
-454 KRPDMVVGTHFFSP
+454 KRPEMVVGTHFFSP
-468 ANIMRLLEVVRGAD
+468 ANIMRLLEVVRGEA
-482 TSNETLATI
+482 TSDETLATI
-491 MAVGKKLKKAAVVA
+491 MAIGKKLKKAAVVS

-540 MESFGLN
+540 LESFGLN

-563 RARKLGGK
+563 RARKLSGQ

-579 GDELCEQN
+579 GDELCEQD
-587 RFGQKNGAGYY
+587 RYGQKNGAGYY
-598 NYTEGS
+598 NYSDGS
-604 RAPNA
+604 RAPNP
-609 APENES
+609 APENEE
-615 TYEKI
+615 TYERI
-620 SSENGFIRRDI
+620 STENGFTRREI

-645 NEGADILSEGVAQRA
+645 NEGADILSEGVSQRA

-672 FPVWRGGP
+672 FPIWRGGP

-685 TMGLD
+685 AMGLD

-699 REITGND
+699 REITGSD

-714 VNLAKNG
+714 VKLAKNG
-721 EKFGDAPQKED
+721 EKLGEAPEKD
-732 RKEKLGF
+732 NRKEKLGF

>member
-1 MHFLQIFWRI
+1 M
-11 TLKGTVLYDVRRKLD
+11 KGTVLYEVKEE
-26 GLYDATDGVAVLTVD
+26 VAILTVD

-49 DGVRTGLYDA
+49 DGVRTGLHES
-59 LVKAEEDPTVIGV
+59 LVKAEEDNSVKGV

-89 FGGNVEGVSLN
+89 FGGNVEGIPLN
-100 EVFHKLEYCS
+100 EVFNKLEFCK
-110 KPVVAALNGIA
+110 KPVVAAINGVA

-134 RLADK
+134 RIASK
-139 NAFVGLPEVNLG
+139 TAFVGLPEVNLG
-151 LLPGGGGTQRLPRLT
+151 LLPGGGGTQRLPRLI
-166 GASEALKMMLS
+166 GPGEALKMMLS
-177 GSHVPAKKALDIG
+177 GSHVPSKKALEMG
-190 IIDKIVE
+190 IVDKISDD
-197 NVVEDSIR
+197 VVAESID
-205 FIIHLVDMCERM
+205 FI
-217 DMKFSEM
+217 KEM
-224 DHPKVRDK
+224 ATTNDNHPRVRDK
-232 NEKMLEARGDDKVLL
+232 NEKMLEARGDENVLL
-247 EAQAMAAK
+247 DAQAMAAK
-255 GRKGQFAPGQIIK
+255 ARKGQFAPGQIIK
-268 CVESAINLDDFDEGL
+268 CVEAAINIDDFDEGI

-289 FLECLLHPQREAMIH
+289 FMECLLHPQREAMIH

-319 KDTKVKDIKKAGI
+319 KDTKIKDIKKAGI

-356 DQDQDNLTRGVSVI
+356 DQDEENLKRGVSVI
-370 EKNYDFMVG
+370 EKNYDFMVNKG
-379 RGKLTPEQ
+379 RLTAEQ
-387 KDIVFGLVTSS
+387 KDGVFSLVTSS

-415 ENLDLKHEI
+415 ENLELKHEI

-449 IAAVT
+449 IASVT
-454 KRPDMVVGTHFFSP
+454 KRPEMVVGTHFFSP
-468 ANIMRLLEVVRGAD
+468 ANIMRLLEVVRGEA
-482 TSNETLATI
+482 TSDETLATI
-491 MAVGKKLKKAAVVA
+491 MAIGKKLKKAAVVS

-540 MESFGLN
+540 LESFGLN

-563 RARKLGGK
+563 RARKLSGQ

-579 GDELCEQN
+579 GDELCEQD
-587 RFGQKNGAGYY
+587 RYGQKNGAGYY
-598 NYTEGS
+598 NYSEGS
-604 RAPNA
+604 RAPNP
-609 APENES
+609 APENEE
-615 TYEKI
+615 TYERI
-620 SSENGFIRRDI
+620 STENGFTRREI

-645 NEGADILSEGVAQRA
+645 NEGADILSEGVSQRA

-672 FPVWRGGP
+672 FPIWRGGP

-685 TMGLD
+685 AMGLD

-699 REITGND
+699 KEITGSD

-714 VNLAKNG
+714 VKLAKNG
-721 EKFGDAPQKED
+721 EKLGEAPEKD
-732 RKEKLGF
+732 NRKEKLGF

>member
-1 MHFLQIFWRI
+1 
-11 TLKGTVLYDVRRKLD
+11 LKGTVLYEVKDN
-26 GLYDATDGVAVLTVD
+26 VALLTVD

-49 DGVRTGLYDA
+49 DGVRTGLYES
-59 LVKAEEDPTVIGV
+59 LTKAEEDDSVLGV

-100 EVFHKLEYCS
+100 EVFQKLEHCS
-110 KPVVAALNGIA
+110 KPVVAAINGIA

-134 RLADK
+134 RIADK

-151 LLPGGGGTQRLPRLT
+151 LLPGGGGTQRLPRLA
-166 GASEALKMMLS
+166 GPSEALKMMLT
-177 GSHVPAKKALDIG
+177 GAHVPAKKALDMG
-190 IIDKIVE
+190 IVDGISED
-197 NVVEDSIR
+197 VVNESIEFIKNKADSN
-205 FIIHLVDMCERM
+205 E
-217 DMKFSEM
+217 E
-224 DHPKVRDK
+224 HPKVRDL
-232 NEKMLEARGDDKVLL
+232 NSKMIEARGDDKVLL
-247 EAQAMAAK
+247 EAQAMASK

-268 CVESAINLDDFDEGL
+268 CVEAAINIDDFDEGL

-289 FLECLLHPQREAMIH
+289 FLECLMHPQREAMIH

-319 KDTKVKDIKKAGI
+319 KETKVMDIKKAGI

-356 DQDQDNLTRGVSVI
+356 DQDEENLKRGVSVI
-370 EKNYDFMVG
+370 EKNYDFMVNKG
-379 RGKLTPEQ
+379 RLSPEQ
-387 KDIVFGLVTSS
+387 KDAVFGLVSSS

-415 ENLDLKHEI
+415 ENLELKHEI
-424 FKSLDEHVKEGA
+424 FKSLDAHVKEGA

-449 IAAVT
+449 IASVT
-454 KRPDMVVGTHFFSP
+454 SRPELVVGTHFFSP
-468 ANIMRLLEVVRGAD
+468 ANIMRLLEVVRGEQ
-482 TSNETLATI
+482 TSDETLATI
-491 MAVGKKLKKAAVVA
+491 MAIGKRLKKAAVVS

-540 MESFGLN
+540 LESFGLN

-563 RARKLGGK
+563 RARKLSGK

-579 GDELCEQN
+579 GDELCEQD
-587 RFGQKNGAGYY
+587 RYGQKSGAGYY
-598 NYTEGS
+598 NYSEGS
-604 RAPNA
+604 RAPNP
-609 APENES
+609 APENEAV
-615 TYEKI
+615 YEKI
-620 SSENGFIRRDI
+620 SSENGFTRRDI
-631 SDEEIVDRCILALI
+631 SDEEIVERCILALI

-672 FPVWRGGP
+672 FPIWRGGP

-685 TMGLD
+685 AMGLD
-690 VVIEKLEKY
+690 KVIEKLEKY

-714 VNLAKNG
+714 VNLAKDGGKLG
-721 EKFGDAPQKED
+721 EAPQKGD

>member
-1 MHFLQIFWRI
+1 M
-11 TLKGTVLYDVRRKLD
+11 
-26 GLYDATDGVAVLTVD
+26 
-41 NPPVNPLS
+41 
-49 DGVRTGLYDA
+49 
-59 LVKAEEDPTVIGV
+59 
-72 VLTGNGRAFIAG
+72 
-84 ADISE
+84 
-89 FGGNVEGVSLN
+89 
-100 EVFHKLEYCS
+100 
-110 KPVVAALNGIA
+110 GI
-121 LGGGLETALCCNY
+121 
-134 RLADK
+134 
-139 NAFVGLPEVNLG
+139 V
-151 LLPGGGGTQRLPRLT
+151 
-166 GASEALKMMLS
+166 
-177 GSHVPAKKALDIG
+177 
-190 IIDKIVE
+190 DKISE
-197 NVVEDSIR
+197 NVVEDSMA
-205 FIIHLVDMCERM
+205 FI
-217 DMKFSEM
+217 KEM
-224 DHPKVRDK
+224 ADSVENHPKVREK
-232 NEKMLEARGDDKVLL
+232 NEKMIEARGDDKVLV
-247 EAQAMAAK
+247 EAQALAAK
-255 GRKGQFAPGQIIK
+255 TRKGQFAPGQIIK

-304 IFFGERAASKISDVP
+304 MFFGERAASKIADVP
-319 KDTKVKDIKKAGI
+319 KDTKVMDIKKAGI

-356 DQDQDNLTRGVSVI
+356 DQDQDNLTRGISVI

-379 RGKLTPEQ
+379 RGKLTQEQ
-387 KDIVFGLVTSS
+387 KDLVFGLVSSS

-415 ENLDLKHEI
+415 ENLELKHEI
-424 FKSLDEHVKEGA
+424 FKSLDEHVKEDA

-449 IAAVT
+449 IASVT
-454 KRPDMVVGTHFFSP
+454 KRPEKVVGTHFFSP
-468 ANIMRLLEVVRGAD
+468 ANIMRLLEVVRGD
-482 TSNETLATI
+482 QTSNETLATI
-491 MAVGKKLKKAAVVA
+491 MAIGKKLKKAAVVS

-540 MESFGLN
+540 LESFGLN

-587 RFGQKNGAGYY
+587 RYGQKNGAGYY
-598 NYTEGS
+598 NYSEGS
-604 RAPNA
+604 RAPNP
-609 APENES
+609 APENEP

-620 SSENGFIRRDI
+620 SEENGFTRRDI

-645 NEGADILSEGVAQRA
+645 NEGSDILSEGVAQRA

-672 FPVWRGGP
+672 FPIWRGGP

-685 TMGLD
+685 AMGLD
-690 VVIEKLEKY
+690 VVIEKLNKY

-714 VNLAKNG
+714 LKLAENG
-721 EKFGDAPQKED
+721 EKLGEAPQKAD
-732 RKEKLGF
+732 RKDKLDF

>member
-1 MHFLQIFWRI
+1 
-11 TLKGTVLYDVRRKLD
+11 LKGTVLYEVKDN
-26 GLYDATDGVAVLTVD
+26 VALLTVD

-49 DGVRTGLYDA
+49 DGVRTGLYES
-59 LVKAEEDPTVIGV
+59 LTKAEKDDSVLGV

-100 EVFHKLEYCS
+100 EVFQKLEHCS
-110 KPVVAALNGIA
+110 KPVVAAINGIA

-134 RLADK
+134 RIADK

-151 LLPGGGGTQRLPRLT
+151 LLPGGGGTQRLPRLA
-166 GASEALKMMLS
+166 GPSEALKMMLT
-177 GSHVPAKKALDIG
+177 GAHVPAKKALDMG
-190 IIDKIVE
+190 IVDGISED
-197 NVVEDSIR
+197 VVNESIEFIKNKADSN
-205 FIIHLVDMCERM
+205 E
-217 DMKFSEM
+217 E
-224 DHPKVRDK
+224 HPKVRDL
-232 NEKMLEARGDDKVLL
+232 NLKMIEARGDDKVLL
-247 EAQAMAAK
+247 EAQAMASK

-268 CVESAINLDDFDEGL
+268 CVEAAINIDDFDEGL

-289 FLECLLHPQREAMIH
+289 FLECLMHPQREAMIH

-319 KDTKVKDIKKAGI
+319 KETKVMDIKKAGI

-356 DQDQDNLTRGVSVI
+356 DQDEENLKRGVSVI
-370 EKNYDFMVG
+370 EKNYDFMVNKG
-379 RGKLTPEQ
+379 RLSPEQ
-387 KDIVFGLVTSS
+387 KDAIFGLVSSS

-415 ENLDLKHEI
+415 ENLELKHEI
-424 FKSLDEHVKEGA
+424 FKSLDTHVKEGA

-449 IAAVT
+449 IASVT
-454 KRPDMVVGTHFFSP
+454 KRPELVVGTHFFSP
-468 ANIMRLLEVVRGAD
+468 ANIMRLLEVVRGEQ
-482 TSNETLATI
+482 TSDETLATI
-491 MAVGKKLKKAAVVA
+491 MAIGKRLKKAAVVS

-540 MESFGLN
+540 LESFGLN

-563 RARKLGGK
+563 RARKLSGK

-579 GDELCEQN
+579 GDELCEQD
-587 RFGQKNGAGYY
+587 RYGQKSGAGYY
-598 NYTEGS
+598 NYSEGS
-604 RAPNA
+604 RAPNP
-609 APENES
+609 APENEAV
-615 TYEKI
+615 YEKI
-620 SSENGFIRRDI
+620 SSENGYTRRDI
-631 SDEEIVDRCILALI
+631 SDEEIVERCILALI

-672 FPVWRGGP
+672 FPIWRGGP

-685 TMGLD
+685 AMGLD
-690 VVIEKLEKY
+690 KVIEKLEKY

-714 VNLAKNG
+714 VNLAKDGGKLG
-721 EKFGDAPQKED
+721 EAPQKGD

>member
-1 MHFLQIFWRI
+1 M
-11 TLKGTVLYDVRRKLD
+11 KGTVLYDVKD
-26 GLYDATDGVAVLTVD
+26 GIAILTVD

-49 DGVRTGLYDA
+49 DGVRTGLFES
-59 LVKAEEDPTVIGV
+59 LVKAEEDSAVLGV

-100 EVFHKLEYCS
+100 EVFNKLEHCT
-110 KPVVAALNGIA
+110 KPVVAAINGIA

-134 RLADK
+134 RIADK
-139 NAFVGLPEVNLG
+139 NALVGLPEVNLG
-151 LLPGGGGTQRLPRLT
+151 LLPGGGGTQRLPRLV
-166 GASEALKMMLS
+166 GPNEALKMMLS
-177 GSHVPAKKALDIG
+177 GGHVPAKRALDMG
-190 IIDKIVE
+190 IVDQVSD
-197 NVVEDSIR
+197 NVVEDSMLFVKKIAES
-205 FIIHLVDMCERM
+205 LD
-217 DMKFSEM
+217 S
-224 DHPKVRDK
+224 HPKVRDK
-232 NEKMLEARGDDKVLL
+232 NEKMLEARGDDKVLI
-247 EAQAMAAK
+247 EAKALAAK
-255 GRKGQFAPGQIIK
+255 TRKGQFAPGQIIK

-319 KDTKVKDIKKAGI
+319 KNTNVKDIKKAGI

-356 DQDQDNLTRGVSVI
+356 DQDQDNLTRGMSVI

-379 RGKLTPEQ
+379 RGKLTSEQ
-387 KDIVFGLVTSS
+387 KDAVFGLVTSS

-415 ENLDLKHEI
+415 ENLELKHEI
-424 FKSLDEHVKEGA
+424 FKALDEHVKDDA

-441 TSGLDIDS
+441 TSGLDVDA
-449 IAAVT
+449 IASVT
-454 KRPDMVVGTHFFSP
+454 NRPNKVVGTHFFSP
-468 ANIMRLLEVVRGAD
+468 ANIMRLLEVVRGEH
-482 TSNETLATI
+482 TSDETLATI
-491 MAVGKKLKKAAVVA
+491 MAIGKRLKKAAVVS

-540 MESFGLN
+540 LESFGLN

-579 GDELCEQN
+579 GDE
-587 RFGQKNGAGYY
+587 
-598 NYTEGS
+598 
-604 RAPNA
+604 
-609 APENES
+609 
-615 TYEKI
+615 
-620 SSENGFIRRDI
+620 
-631 SDEEIVDRCILALI
+631 
-645 NEGADILSEGVAQRA
+645 
-660 ADIDV
+660 
-665 VYINGYG
+665 
-672 FPVWRGGP
+672 
-680 MHHAN
+680 
-685 TMGLD
+685 
-690 VVIEKLEKY
+690 
-699 REITGND
+699 
-706 VYKPSEML
+706 
-714 VNLAKNG
+714 
-721 EKFGDAPQKED
+721 
-732 RKEKLGF
+732 
-739 EMSSVANNF
+739 

>member
-1 MHFLQIFWRI
+1 M
-11 TLKGTVLYDVRRKLD
+11 KGTVLYDIKD
-26 GLYDATDGVAVLTVD
+26 GIAILTVD

-49 DGVRTGLYDA
+49 DGVRAGLYEC
-59 LVKAEEDPTVIGV
+59 LVKAEEDSSVKGL
-72 VLTGNGRAFIAG
+72 VLTGKGRAFIGG

-89 FGGNVEGVSLN
+89 FGGNGEGITLN
-100 EVFHKLEYCS
+100 EVFNKLESCS
-110 KPVVAALNGIA
+110 KPVVAAINGFA

-134 RLADK
+134 RIADK

-151 LLPGGGGTQRLPRLT
+151 LLPGGGGTQRLPRLA
-166 GASEALKMMLS
+166 GPSEALKMMLT
-177 GSHVPAKKALDIG
+177 GSHIPAKKALNIG
-190 IIDKIVE
+190 IVDKISE
-197 NVVEDSIR
+197 NVVEDSIS
-205 FIIHLVDMCERM
+205 FVTE
-217 DMKFSEM
+217 KAENGEN
-224 DHPKVRDK
+224 HPKVRDM
-232 NEKMLEARGDDKVLL
+232 NEKVIEARGDDKVLL

-304 IFFGERAASKISDVP
+304 IFFGERAASKIADVP
-319 KDTKVKDIKKAGI
+319 KDTQIKDIKKAGI

-356 DQDQDNLTRGVSVI
+356 DQDEDNLKRGMSVI

-379 RGKLTPEQ
+379 RGKLTSDQ
-387 KDIVFGLVTSS
+387 KDMVFGLVTSS
-398 LDYKDVSD
+398 LEYKDLSD

-415 ENLDLKHEI
+415 ENLELKHEI
-424 FKSLDEHVKEGA
+424 FKSLDEHVKDDA

-449 IAAVT
+449 IASVT
-454 KRPDMVVGTHFFSP
+454 KRPKLVVGTHFFSP
-468 ANIMRLLEVVRGAD
+468 ANIMRLLEVVRGEQ

-491 MAVGKKLKKAAVVA
+491 MAIGKKLKKAAVVS

-513 NRMLFGYTAQANMLL
+513 NRMLFRYTAQANMLL
-528 LEGALPHQIDQA
+528 LEGALPHQVDQA
-540 MESFGLN
+540 LESFGLN

-587 RFGQKNGAGYY
+587 RFGQKSAAGYY
-598 NYTEGS
+598 NYSEGS
-604 RAPNA
+604 RAPNP
-609 APENES
+609 APENEA

-620 SSENGFIRRDI
+620 SSENGFTRRDI

-672 FPVWRGGP
+672 FPIWRGGP

-685 TMGLD
+685 AMGLD

-699 REITGND
+699 KEITGND
-706 VYKPSEML
+706 AYQPSEML
-714 VNLAKNG
+714 IDLAKNG
-721 EKFGDAPQKED
+721 EKLAEAPQKD
-732 RKEKLGF
+732 KRKDKLGF